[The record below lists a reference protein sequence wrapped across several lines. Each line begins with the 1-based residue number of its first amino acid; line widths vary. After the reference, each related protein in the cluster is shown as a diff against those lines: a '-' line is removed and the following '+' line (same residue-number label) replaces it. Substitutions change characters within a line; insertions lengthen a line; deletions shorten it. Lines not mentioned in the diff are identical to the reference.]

1 MDTRAFRKT
10 FTITLPACG
19 QEVKVRK
26 PDLLKM
32 ALRAK
37 NGQMPSA
44 LRQQVFNALNG
55 RITTKEEV
63 LEAVKRGDFDL
74 TDKNASEYLSY
85 WDMLVTEMLVEPRI
99 AEKPDYDN
107 GEISIDDL
115 DTLDKQHIAK
125 FAQSPEE
132 TQVLN
137 DLLSFRDEQ
146 SGDVELASDVQ
157 AVRTAPVNGFG
168 AHG

>member
-10 FTITLPACG
+10 FTVMLPVCQ

-26 PDLLKM
+26 PDLLKL

-44 LRQQVFNALNG
+44 MRQQVFDGLNG
-55 RITTKEEV
+55 KITSVEQVKE
-63 LEAVKRGDFDL
+63 AIKRGDFEL
-74 TDKNASEYLSY
+74 NESNAESYLAY
-85 WDMLVTEMLVEPRI
+85 VDMLVTDMLIEPRI
-99 AEKPDYDN
+99 AVNPDYDN

-115 DTLDKQHIAK
+115 DTADKQYLANWS
-125 FAQSPEE
+125 QSPEE
-132 TQVLN
+132 VQALQ

-146 SGDVELASDVQ
+146 SGNVELASDVQ
-157 AVRTAPVNGFG
+157 DLQPATIGSNGN
-168 AHG
+168 HG